1 MRTFNI
7 YTLTTSELWTFLNR
21 QWTGLQAVT
30 KEASNL

>member
-7 YTLTTSELWTFLNR
+7 YTLTTSVLWTFLSR
-21 QWTGLQAVT
+21 RWTGLQAVA